1 MLHARAPSIP
11 GHTKLRQVAP
21 EFADFSDIL
30 RSIIFTR
37 LEAAL
42 SLTSATHVLRK
53 SCESFYGPSLTD
65 SFSTGAQEFAAMHTA
80 TDLEMLMKAFGQAS
94 TSQAEHK
101 SH

>member
-1 MLHARAPSIP
+1 MLHARALSIP

-37 LEAAL
+37 LEAAF

-65 SFSTGAQEFAAMHTA
+65 SSTGAQEFAAMHTA
-80 TDLEMLMKAFGQAS
+80 TDLETLVKAFRQAS
-94 TSQAEHK
+94 TSQAEHRC
-101 SH
+101 H